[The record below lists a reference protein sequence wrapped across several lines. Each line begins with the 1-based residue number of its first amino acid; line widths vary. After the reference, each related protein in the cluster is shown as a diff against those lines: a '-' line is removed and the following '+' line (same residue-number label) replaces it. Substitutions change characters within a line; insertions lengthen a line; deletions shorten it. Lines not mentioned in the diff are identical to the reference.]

1 MGKWYFFK
9 NPEITYNCEFIFGR
23 QIAFVI
29 RLTVLHL
36 MTSVGQHSF
45 ISVVISFVG
54 ILMVEMLLGGAL
66 CNN

>member
-1 MGKWYFFK
+1 
-9 NPEITYNCEFIFGR
+9 
-23 QIAFVI
+23 
-29 RLTVLHL
+29 LHL